1 MKLWMAAAG
10 GLGIILAGIGLF
22 FLFRWYLT
30 RLVDRRIEGFQ
41 NNLIGR
47 QVDEVENM
55 YRQMRGWRH
64 DFKNH
69 IQTMLV
75 FVQNGETERLEGY
88 LQNLNE
94 DLNSVD
100 QVLKTGNVM
109 ADAILNSKLSLAGA
123 RKIAVNAKARV
134 PEHMA
139 VSDVNLCSILG
150 NLLDNAIEP
159 CMRIEEPEK
168 RFLRV
173 YIGVMKQQLYI
184 SVTNSAGDN
193 LKKTGGRFL
202 SSKRGRDE
210 QARFGFGLM
219 RIDGIVKQNGGYVNR
234 QTEEGVF
241 ATEVMLPL

>member
-1 MKLWMAAAG
+1 
-10 GLGIILAGIGLF
+10 
-22 FLFRWYLT
+22 
-30 RLVDRRIEGFQ
+30 
-41 NNLIGR
+41 
-47 QVDEVENM
+47 
-55 YRQMRGWRH
+55 MRGWRH

-150 NLLDNAIEP
+150 NLLDNAIES

-168 RFLRV
+168 RFTSE
-173 YIGVMKQQLYI
+173 IGRAHV
-184 SVTNSAGDN
+184 
-193 LKKTGGRFL
+193 
-202 SSKRGRDE
+202 
-210 QARFGFGLM
+210 
-219 RIDGIVKQNGGYVNR
+219 
-234 QTEEGVF
+234 
-241 ATEVMLPL
+241 

>member
-1 MKLWMAAAG
+1 MKLWLAAAG

-69 IQTMLV
+69 IQT
-75 FVQNGETERLEGY
+75 
-88 LQNLNE
+88 
-94 DLNSVD
+94 
-100 QVLKTGNVM
+100 GNVM

-150 NLLDNAIEP
+150 NLLDNAIES

-202 SSKRGRDE
+202 SSKSGRDE

>member
-1 MKLWMAAAG
+1 
-10 GLGIILAGIGLF
+10 
-22 FLFRWYLT
+22 
-30 RLVDRRIEGFQ
+30 
-41 NNLIGR
+41 
-47 QVDEVENM
+47 
-55 YRQMRGWRH
+55 
-64 DFKNH
+64 
-69 IQTMLV
+69 MLV

-94 DLNSVD
+94 DPNSVD
-100 QVLKTGNVM
+100 QVLKTGNVGWRM
-109 ADAILNSKLSLAGA
+109 LFLNSKLSLAGA

-150 NLLDNAIEP
+150 NLLDNAIES

-168 RFLRV
+168 RFPRV

-193 LKKTGGRFL
+193 LKKREAVSFPK
-202 SSKRGRDE
+202 SGRDE

-241 ATEVMLPL
+241 ATEVMLPLLKPGAVYKNYGLFIKPFVHEGSTACARFFILPGENAILIPDIKRETGW